1 MKKTEAETGQP
12 KPERPTLVQGWRQI
26 WHKHQVLGFAMLALV
41 VFSLVFLVFSLFRLN
56 PRASVVIVGYGDVYG
71 DVLGVSGGY
80 RRASWVNMLAFP
92 CLALLFGVLHN
103 ILAVRLFQKYGKDV
117 ALVFVGLTM
126 VLLFSAFVVL
136 LRLLGEG

>member
-1 MKKTEAETGQP
+1 
-12 KPERPTLVQGWRQI
+12 
-26 WHKHQVLGFAMLALV
+26 
-41 VFSLVFLVFSLFRLN
+41 
-56 PRASVVIVGYGDVYG
+56 
-71 DVLGVSGGY
+71 
-80 RRASWVNMLAFP
+80 MLAFP